1 MTRSCAAY
9 CSLMTCH
16 VMMTLLR
23 VKQVRSP
30 VCVGEGGGRG
40 EEDRRWNILSHLVE
54 DVTFDFPINCSIL
67 LSVGRVCS
75 DALLK
80 IFRPPGLIFLLL
92 SSRYY
97 LSLPS
102 LFFRFS
108 STHLSYSNQTY
119 KTENLKYHPT
129 ILTQQQ
135 NHTKK
140 KIAKKAKQKKS
151 STLTFLPVLPKIPK
165 QLPSGRKK
173 RGHACVHLQQ
183 RTNEVMII
191 FWPTAGRCLTDDLH
205 FIRAREPVSFRPT
218 LVNGSCLIMFHS
230 NWVVRLC

>member
-1 MTRSCAAY
+1 MWGR
-9 CSLMTCH
+9 
-16 VMMTLLR
+16 
-23 VKQVRSP
+23 
-30 VCVGEGGGRG
+30 GGGRG

-80 IFRPPGLIFLLL
+80 IFRLPGLIFLL
-92 SSRYY
+92 SSLYY

-119 KTENLKYHPT
+119 MIENLKYHPT

-140 KIAKKAKQKKS
+140 KSQKKTKQKKNLRPWPIFRFPKKSQS
-151 STLTFLPVLPKIPK
+151 SCPQEEK
-165 QLPSGRKK
+165 
-173 RGHACVHLQQ
+173 GHACVHLQQ

-191 FWPTAGRCLTDDLH
+191 FWPTAGRCLTDDLQ

>member
-30 VCVGEGGGRG
+30 VCVGEGGGGRG

-80 IFRPPGLIFLLL
+80 IFRPPGLIFLL
-92 SSRYY
+92 SSLYY

-108 STHLSYSNQTY
+108 STHLSNSNHTY
-119 KTENLKYHPT
+119 MIENLKYHPT

-140 KIAKKAKQKKS
+140 KSQKKTKQKKS
-151 STLTFLPVLPKIPK
+151 STLTYLPVPQKIPK
-165 QLPSGRKK
+165 QLPSGRK
-173 RGHACVHLQQ
+173 R
-183 RTNEVMII
+183 
-191 FWPTAGRCLTDDLH
+191 
-205 FIRAREPVSFRPT
+205 
-218 LVNGSCLIMFHS
+218 SCMCPS
-230 NWVVRLC
+230 STKN